1 MAQHTHDIVGLGVIA
16 VDEML
21 YVDSYP
27 PADGKKFLTGRRRQ
41 GGGNTS
47 CALAAAARLGSRCA
61 MLGRL
66 GDDDLSRFAREH
78 LAEAGV
84 DLSFVLHDPA
94 CGPIYALIVV
104 SADTGSRAIFVDP
117 ASIRPLEREELRPE
131 WFAGAQVLLVDH
143 LYPAAILPAIRL
155 AQQLRVEVVSDIELD
170 MPELREIRA
179 GVDHFI
185 CSAEFA
191 LPYTGRSD
199 AAAACEDLR
208 RSAPHRTVVVT
219 AGSDGCYWCT
229 REMAAVQHVRA
240 HQIEPADTT
249 GCGDVFHGAFCH
261 GLAAGW
267 DVERII
273 HFANAAAAVKAT
285 RTGGWAAVPTLAEI
299 QRILEEHPTRSAGLQ
314 TADRPQ

>member
-1 MAQHTHDIVGLGVIA
+1 MHDIIGLGVIA

-61 MLGRL
+61 LLGRL
-66 GDDDLSRFAREH
+66 GDDELSQFAREH
-78 LAEAGV
+78 LTRTGV
-84 DLSFVLHDPA
+84 DLSYLLHDPS

-117 ASIRPLEREELRPE
+117 ASIKPLEQEELCPE
-131 WFAGAQVLLVDH
+131 WFEGAKVLMVDH

-155 AQQLRVEVVSDIELD
+155 ARQLGLQVVSDIELE
-170 MPELREIRA
+170 MPELAEIRA

-185 CSAEFA
+185 CSMEFA
-191 LPYTGRSD
+191 LPYTGERD
-199 AAAACEDLR
+199 PQAACEMLS

-219 AGSDGCYWCT
+219 AGQDGCYWYT
-229 REMAAVQHVRA
+229 RDQSAVRHVPA
-240 HQIEPADTT
+240 HRINAVDTT

-267 DVERII
+267 SVDRII
-273 HFANAAAAVKAT
+273 QFANAAAAVKAT
-285 RTGGWAAVPTLAEI
+285 RTGGWAAVPTREEVGHVLAGGGT
-299 QRILEEHPTRSAGLQ
+299 P
-314 TADRPQ
+314 